1 MESEEQI
8 NREPEAPTGP
18 GPTEQD
24 SHQDL
29 PPGYGERQEEGSAQA
44 GDDGPTAPDAK
55 SDREPGGPVAEAD
68 APESTGGAAGT
79 KPESGFEPHE

>member
-24 SHQDL
+24 EQQDL
-29 PPGYGERQEEGSAQA
+29 PPGYADRDDEG
-44 GDDGPTAPDAK
+44 GDEAK
-55 SDREPGGPVAEAD
+55 TDREDGGPVAEPD
-68 APESTGGAAGT
+68 AEESTGGAPGT
-79 KPESGFEPHE
+79 KPDSGFEPHQ